1 MRKLLL
7 LLPLMAL
14 ASCSGGHDLMSNE
27 PFRMTCEPNK
37 EEDGFVAVVSPEL
50 PQATVNTGELQFTF
64 DLSVVAPT
72 RLRLDRLQG
81 PYGDAIVIERET
93 GQVSWGLFNLPNR
106 GLFGQKPYQCTF
118 ETL

>member
-1 MRKLLL
+1 
-7 LLPLMAL
+7 
-14 ASCSGGHDLMSNE
+14 MSNE

-81 PYGDAIVIERET
+81 PYGDAIVIERDT
-93 GQVSWGLFNLPNR
+93 GKVSWGMFNLPNR
-106 GLFGQKPYQCTF
+106 GLFGLKPQKCIF